1 MQLDMEL
8 IKSKQEGRGLFVINR
23 EQLDSIKELL
33 EELRDWRDDRGLGSE
48 KVNAMLD
55 SLPD

>member
-1 MQLDMEL
+1 MDL

-48 KVNAMLD
+48 EVNAMLD